1 MKKFVTALALL
12 LLALSLFA
20 QKITFTPQWTAQT
33 QFSGYYVA
41 YEKGFYSDEGLDVEI
56 RHLSSNSTENTT
68 YEMMKGNVDVV
79 GTQLLS
85 SMISRSD
92 GVKLVNVMQLT
103 QKSGLCCISHN
114 PIDSPEELDSL
125 KVGRWRAGFA
135 DFCDLLETFT
145 GIHIN
150 WIPFLNTVNL
160 YVYNA
165 VDATLAYSFNELIAL
180 ELAVGDIPDDHILY
194 FSDFGYDAPEDGLY
208 VSEAYYRKNK
218 DLVDKFVRASKRG
231 WDYTRTH
238 RKEALDIT
246 WKYIQEYNITTN
258 REHQKRMLD
267 EYLDLQVNPE
277 TGIADYAPVKPEV
290 FAKIVEALRNAGL
303 IVNNIEYKDMIR

>member
-103 QKSGLCCISHN
+103 QKSGLCCVSHN
-114 PIDSPEELDSL
+114 PIGSPEELDSL

-180 ELAVGDIPDDHILY
+180 ELAVGKIPDDHILH

-303 IVNNIEYKDMIR
+303 IVNNIEYKDLIR

>member
-114 PIDSPEELDSL
+114 PIGSPEELDSL

-303 IVNNIEYKDMIR
+303 IVNNIEYKDLIR